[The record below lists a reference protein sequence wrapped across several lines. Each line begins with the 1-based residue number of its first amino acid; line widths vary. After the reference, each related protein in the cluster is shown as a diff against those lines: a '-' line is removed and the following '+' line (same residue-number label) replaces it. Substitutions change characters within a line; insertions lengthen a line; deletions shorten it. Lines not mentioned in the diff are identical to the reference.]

1 MAGFPPRL
9 LGRLEIGRNKV
20 TESAKLLKVC
30 VLFFECLHLTEDAPS
45 AKPNCG
51 LINLLWVDRSKSKL
65 AGVVHWLQVC
75 PVPKCRCPSSQA
87 DLAELLGRWEV
98 LVKLCMTHSSLMEKS
113 PPWNFLEQNLVLLR
127 SCFCKSRSC
136 RDDWVEFRR
145 PQGVSQWSCLDLQ

>member
-1 MAGFPPRL
+1 MSSSYRRCPFCKTKLWPHKPPV
-9 LGRLEIGRNKV
+9 GRQEQN
-20 TESAKLLKVC
+20 
-30 VLFFECLHLTEDAPS
+30 
-45 AKPNCG
+45 
-51 LINLLWVDRSKSKL
+51 KL

-98 LVKLCMTHSSLMEKS
+98 LVKLCVTHSSLMEKS

-145 PQGVSQWSCLDLQ
+145 VHKLCHSGPFWICNRLFHESCINLVPFLAKLWPPHLALQIWG